1 MGIAIKMS
9 EQQLRNALTQ
19 ALLDHV
25 GVDQDNLNVFSSWA
39 FEKYIAN
46 NVTLAEDIEEQLP
59 NAEWSVGGALLQLL
73 PYRMDLRL
81 AWFRH
86 CHRDHLLTLEQAV
99 HMIQLG
105 RELWVCN
112 YNADDEIDLFTTV
125 SHDDF
130 DEELSESLNV
140 WLKDM
145 QAWAF

>member
-59 NAEWSVGGALLQLL
+59 HAEWSVAGALLQLL
-73 PYRMDLRL
+73 PYRMELRL
-81 AWFRH
+81 DWFRH
-86 CHRDHLLTLEQAV
+86 SHRNHLLTLEQAV

-105 RELWVCN
+105 KELWVCN